1 MEGLFYS
8 YKEAKYDEENLYHIL
23 FHVKETKGMEFCMRI
38 NKVEE
43 LVGITKKN
51 IRFYEEK
58 GLLAPAR
65 NTENGYREYSEEDI
79 TVLQKIKLLRQLSI
93 PIEEILKL
101 QQGYLTL
108 EDCMRRHIIVLD
120 REEENVK
127 QKKSICKKL
136 EISGEQLSDMDTEKY
151 LLLMKE
157 MEKEG
162 VRFMN
167 VEHVDKKRR
176 APIIAAVVMIVLMGI
191 SMGFVAWAAK
201 VDPIPVPLL
210 LVIMAIPAA
219 VIVGVLL
226 ALKERM
232 KQIEGGEEDAARKY

>member
-1 MEGLFYS
+1 M
-8 YKEAKYDEENLYHIL
+8 
-23 FHVKETKGMEFCMRI
+23 KGSEIQMRI

-43 LVGITKKN
+43 LVEISKKN

-58 GLLAPAR
+58 GLLNPMR
-65 NTENGYREYSEEDI
+65 NAENGYREYSEEDVK
-79 TVLQKIKLLRQLSI
+79 TLQKIKLLRQLSI

-108 EDCMRRHIIVLD
+108 EDCMRRHIIILD

-127 QKKSICKKL
+127 QKKTVCRQL
-136 EISGEQLSDMDTEKY
+136 ESSGEQLADMDTDKY
-151 LLLMKE
+151 LVLMKE

-167 VEHVDKKRR
+167 VEQTDKKRK
-176 APIIAAVVMIVLMGI
+176 APIISTVVMIILMI
-191 SMGFVAWAAK
+191 MVIGFVLWAAK
-201 VDPIPVPLL
+201 VDPIPMPVLL
-210 LVIMAIPAA
+210 FIIAMPVA

-226 ALKERM
+226 ALKQRM

>member
-1 MEGLFYS
+1 M
-8 YKEAKYDEENLYHIL
+8 KIIRIL
-23 FHVKETKGMEFCMRI
+23 HLSQVEREIFMRI

-58 GLLAPAR
+58 GLLNPSR
-65 NTENGYREYSEEDI
+65 NTENGYREYSEEDVEI
-79 TVLQKIKLLRQLSI
+79 LQKIKLLRQLSV

-108 EDCMRRHIIVLD
+108 EDCMRRHIIALD

-127 QKKSICKKL
+127 QKKSICKQL
-136 EISGEQLSDMDTEKY
+136 EMSGEQLVGLDTEKY
-151 LLLMKE
+151 LSFMKE
-157 MEKEG
+157 KEKEG

-167 VEHVDKKRR
+167 VGEIDKRRR
-176 APIIAAVVMIVLMGI
+176 APVIAAAVMIVWMVVLIGI
-191 SMGFVAWAAK
+191 LLWAAK
-201 VDPIPVPLL
+201 VDPIPLPFLI
-210 LVIMAIPAA
+210 VIIVIPVA

>member
-1 MEGLFYS
+1 
-8 YKEAKYDEENLYHIL
+8 
-23 FHVKETKGMEFCMRI
+23 MRI

-43 LVGITKKN
+43 LVGISKKN
-51 IRFYEEK
+51 IRFYEGK
-58 GLLAPAR
+58 GLLNPAR
-65 NTENGYREYSEEDI
+65 NTENGYREYSEEDVEI
-79 TVLQKIKLLRQLSI
+79 LQKIKLLRQLSV

-108 EDCMRRHIIVLD
+108 EDCMRRHIIALD
-120 REEENVK
+120 REEENIKHRKSVCK
-127 QKKSICKKL
+127 QL
-136 EISGEQLSDMDTEKY
+136 ESSKEQFVNMDTGKY
-151 LLLMKE
+151 FGLMKD

-167 VEHVDKKRR
+167 VEHVDKRR
-176 APIIAAVVMIVLMGI
+176 KAPIIAAVVMILLMCLSI
-191 SMGFVAWAAK
+191 GFVAWAAT
-201 VDPIPVPLL
+201 VDPIPFPMLL
-210 LVIMAIPAA
+210 MIMAIPAA

>member
-1 MEGLFYS
+1 
-8 YKEAKYDEENLYHIL
+8 
-23 FHVKETKGMEFCMRI
+23 MRI

-127 QKKSICKKL
+127 QKKSICTQYRD
-136 EISGEQLSDMDTEKY
+136 S
-151 LLLMKE
+151 
-157 MEKEG
+157 
-162 VRFMN
+162 F
-167 VEHVDKKRR
+167 
-176 APIIAAVVMIVLMGI
+176 
-191 SMGFVAWAAK
+191 
-201 VDPIPVPLL
+201 
-210 LVIMAIPAA
+210 
-219 VIVGVLL
+219 
-226 ALKERM
+226 
-232 KQIEGGEEDAARKY
+232 

>member
-1 MEGLFYS
+1 
-8 YKEAKYDEENLYHIL
+8 
-23 FHVKETKGMEFCMRI
+23 MRI

-43 LVGITKKN
+43 IVGINKKN

-58 GLLAPAR
+58 GLLNPSR
-65 NTENGYREYSEEDI
+65 NAENGYREYSQEDVK
-79 TVLQKIKLLRQLSI
+79 TLQKIKLLRQLSV
-93 PIEEILKL
+93 PIEEISKL

-108 EDCMRRHIIVLD
+108 EDCMRRHTIALD

-127 QKKSICKKL
+127 QKKSVCKQI
-136 EISGEQLSDMDTEKY
+136 ESSGEQISNMDTEKY
-151 LLLMKE
+151 LILMKE

-167 VEHVDKKRR
+167 VEHVDKKRT
-176 APIIAAVVMIVLMGI
+176 APILAAVVMIILMI
-191 SMGFVAWAAK
+191 ATIGFLVWAAK
-201 VDPIPVPLL
+201 VDPIPFPVLL
-210 LVIMAIPAA
+210 IFLAIPAA